1 MKEQKNWAYGVSI
14 NGVGTIFYSREYFT
28 REGIVNPLTAAP
40 YTKDEITAIE
50 KGADGNADGYTFDLP
65 EDAVLGMNGF
75 WYDAA
80 NAAAIT
86 GHADPLAQGTDGVFT
101 TADGK
106 EVALPIA
113 K

>member
-1 MKEQKNWAYGVSI
+1 
-14 NGVGTIFYSREYFT
+14 
-28 REGIVNPLTAAP
+28 
-40 YTKDEITAIE
+40 
-50 KGADGNADGYTFDLP
+50 
-65 EDAVLGMNGF
+65 MNGF

-80 NAAAIT
+80 NAASIT

-106 EVALPIA
+106 KVALPIA